1 MIGGGVPE
9 YRCNV
14 TNLSER
20 TERFIQPSCEDEV
33 YFDLLI
39 PEFYLPFLDEMQGI
53 DVEVAC
59 NDIELL
65 AEVPANEMESIFVA
79 SG

>member
-1 MIGGGVPE
+1 MIGDGVPE

-20 TERFIQPSCEDEV
+20 TERFIQPPCEDEV

-39 PEFYLPFLDEMQGI
+39 PEFCLPFFDEMEGI
-53 DVEVAC
+53 DVEVSG
-59 NDIELL
+59 NDIETL
-65 AEVPANEMESIFVA
+65 P
-79 SG
+79 